1 MKKSNPKALMPIGVF
16 LVLYLGLGIVFEY
29 VMKIPMGFYNIPIVL
44 AFMVAILV
52 ACFQNREVS
61 FDDKLSIMAQGL
73 ADKNIITMLLIFLVA
88 GSFVGVVGRSSA
100 ESVAYFMLSLI
111 RPSFPCGVICS
122 CVFCI
127 NSYGNFSRNNYID
140 CPDRGSSF

>member
-88 GSFVGVVGRSSA
+88 GDSGQVFRG
-100 ESVAYFMLSLI
+100 
-111 RPSFPCGVICS
+111 GVICS

-140 CPDRGSSF
+140 CPDRSGSF

>member
-52 ACFQNREVS
+52 ACFQNRKVS

-88 GSFVGVVGRSSA
+88 GGGKKQCRECGIFHAFTDSGQVFRG
-100 ESVAYFMLSLI
+100 
-111 RPSFPCGVICS
+111 GVICS

>member
-73 ADKNIITMLLIFLVA
+73 ADKCGIFHAFTDSGQVFR
-88 GSFVGVVGRSSA
+88 G
-100 ESVAYFMLSLI
+100 
-111 RPSFPCGVICS
+111 GVICS

-140 CPDRGSSF
+140 CPDRSGSF

>member
-44 AFMVAILV
+44 AFMVEILV

-73 ADKNIITMLLIFLVA
+73 ADKNIIDLPCGGELCWSCGKKQCGERGIFHAFTDSGQVFR
-88 GSFVGVVGRSSA
+88 G
-100 ESVAYFMLSLI
+100 
-111 RPSFPCGVICS
+111 GVICS
-122 CVFCI
+122 CVCCI
-127 NSYGNFSRNNYID
+127 NRYGNFSRNNYID
-140 CPDRGSSF
+140 CPDRSGSF